1 MCTAEGLY
9 HTAFASLSSVAA
21 LQFKLSLSSEWKV
34 SLRRTDATS
43 RACGRMHKSTGAGP
57 SCCGD
62 VARWPKESGLPN
74 FSVEDPPFPKE
85 APKNVP
91 WTPWSINHHLGIPR
105 LPNQRKSWIV
115 SCWLWVRQALK
126 PFWIRYYTRYSR
138 FYVLTA
144 CDWDTIHFLA
154 NRPCQTCPCQD
165 AIS

>member
-144 CDWDTIHFLA
+144 CDWDTIHV
-154 NRPCQTCPCQD
+154 
-165 AIS
+165 

>member
-1 MCTAEGLY
+1 MHCIRIIP
-9 HTAFASLSSVAA
+9 HSLCITLKCCSLVI
-21 LQFKLSLSSEWKV
+21 QMSLSSEWKV
-34 SLRRTDATS
+34 LPLPAGRTPVQGHVEECTNPRVPVQAVVGMLP
-43 RACGRMHKSTGAGP
+43 GR
-57 SCCGD
+57 
-62 VARWPKESGLPN
+62 PKESGFA
-74 FSVEDPPFPKE
+74 FSVEDPLFPKE

-144 CDWDTIHFLA
+144 CDWDTIHV
-154 NRPCQTCPCQD
+154 
-165 AIS
+165 